1 MTNNDQESDDLD
13 MGEGADDEAS
23 SFDDFEGSKE
33 KGKAF
38 SGPVAKIGII
48 AAAVVAVLA
57 IIILFGGE
65 EKKIDASA
73 VAPVDK
79 VDAVPGTGELSP
91 AMKEALI
98 NRNEQEAENAARTGT
113 SAMPM
118 QVETPDSRLSLPED
132 EGAQE
137 EDPLERWRKI
147 QEERQKR
154 ESGAQRPEPPP
165 VNPHAEAINTLAK
178 SMAKQMQAVLDAQ
191 EPVPAQVEKIADSD
205 YLQDKRDEEAK
216 KQEDKKAAAAA
227 AAGTTVDPIVLD
239 IIQPAGTIE
248 YAQLITEANSDAP
261 GPVLAQIASGPLAGA
276 RILGQF
282 EVKEEY
288 LTLSFNTVV
297 VDGISYGMNGVALD
311 PATANP
317 GIVTEIDRRYFSRV
331 ILPAAAAFV
340 EGMGSAI
347 AESGT
352 TTVSVEGDTVVQ
364 EEEDLN
370 TEQEIY
376 KGVEEAAGKMSEII
390 DEEAGKIQPMLK
402 IHAGTPISI
411 LFMEPVT
418 KDKK

>member
-65 EKKIDASA
+65 EKKPDASA

-98 NRNEQEAENAARTGT
+98 NRNEQEAENAARTGS

-132 EGAQE
+132 EAAQE

-165 VNPHAEAINTLAK
+165 VNPHAEAISTLAK

-191 EPVPAQVEKIADSD
+191 EPVAAQVESIASSD
-205 YLQDKRDEEAK
+205 FLEQKREKEKQKQEEEAA
-216 KQEDKKAAAAA
+216 KAASS
-227 AAGTTVDPIVLD
+227 TTVDPIILD

-261 GPVLAQIASGPLAGA
+261 GPVLAQIVSGPLAGA
-276 RILGQF
+276 RVLGQF
-282 EVKEEY
+282 EVQEEF

-297 VDGISYGMNGVALD
+297 VDGISYGMDGVALD

-390 DEEAGKIQPMLK
+390 DEEAQKIQPMLK

-411 LFMEPVT
+411 MFLQPVT

>member
-118 QVETPDSRLSLPED
+118 QVETPDSRLSLPGD

-191 EPVPAQVEKIADSD
+191 EPVAAQVETIASSD
-205 YLQDKRDEEAK
+205 YLEDQREKEKQKKEEEAA
-216 KQEDKKAAAAA
+216 KA
-227 AAGTTVDPIVLD
+227 GTSTTVDPIILD

-352 TTVSVEGDTVVQ
+352 TTVTVKGETVAT

>member
-65 EKKIDASA
+65 EKKPDASA

-98 NRNEQEAENAARTGT
+98 NRNEQEAEQAARTGT

-191 EPVPAQVEKIADSD
+191 EPVAAQVETIASSD
-205 YLQDKRDEEAK
+205 YLEDQREKEKQKKEEEAA
-216 KQEDKKAAAAA
+216 KA
-227 AAGTTVDPIVLD
+227 GTSTTVDPIILD

-352 TTVSVEGDTVVQ
+352 TTVTVKGETVAT

>member
-65 EKKIDASA
+65 EKKPDASA

-191 EPVPAQVEKIADSD
+191 EPVAAQVETIASSD
-205 YLQDKRDEEAK
+205 YLEDQREKEKQKKEEEAA
-216 KQEDKKAAAAA
+216 KA
-227 AAGTTVDPIVLD
+227 GTSTTVDPIILD

-352 TTVSVEGDTVVQ
+352 TTVTVKGETVAT

>member
-65 EKKIDASA
+65 EKKPDASA

-191 EPVPAQVEKIADSD
+191 EPVAAQVETIASSD
-205 YLQDKRDEEAK
+205 YLEDQREKEKQKKEEEAA
-216 KQEDKKAAAAA
+216 KA
-227 AAGTTVDPIVLD
+227 GTSTTVDPIILD

-297 VDGISYGMNGVALD
+297 VDGISYSMSGVALD

-352 TTVSVEGDTVVQ
+352 TTVTVKGETVAT

>member
-65 EKKIDASA
+65 EKKPDASA

-98 NRNEQEAENAARTGT
+98 NRNEQEAEQAARTGT

-191 EPVPAQVEKIADSD
+191 EPVAAQVETIASSD
-205 YLQDKRDEEAK
+205 YLEDQREKEKQKKEEEAA
-216 KQEDKKAAAAA
+216 KA
-227 AAGTTVDPIVLD
+227 GTSTTVDPIILD

-352 TTVSVEGDTVVQ
+352 TTVTVEGETVAT